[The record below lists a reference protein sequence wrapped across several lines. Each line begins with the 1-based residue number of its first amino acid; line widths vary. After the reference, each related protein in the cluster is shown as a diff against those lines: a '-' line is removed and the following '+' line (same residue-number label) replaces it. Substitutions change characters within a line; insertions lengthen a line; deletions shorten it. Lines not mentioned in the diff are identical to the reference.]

1 MVFFLQNQI
10 NQQTKRTFYMYK
22 RLFIKCNLVRLW
34 LQLCVLPLVS
44 MAAPVWPAGAII
56 IHTVPVI
63 LHTQAIVVKLVSS
76 LFAILSAYSETSVI
90 ITFNYII
97 NDWFFFYR
105 VQASHTKKLQFVIS
119 FTLKYCFILLHKRHV
134 KY

>member
-1 MVFFLQNQI
+1 
-10 NQQTKRTFYMYK
+10 
-22 RLFIKCNLVRLW
+22 
-34 LQLCVLPLVS
+34 
-44 MAAPVWPAGAII
+44 MAAPVWPAGA

-97 NDWFFFYR
+97 ND
-105 VQASHTKKLQFVIS
+105 
-119 FTLKYCFILLHKRHV
+119 
-134 KY
+134 